1 MRVSTQ
7 FPMAVH
13 ILLMVAGFPDAKIT
27 SEAAAESA
35 GCNPVIIRNIFAK
48 LRNAGLLNTKSG
60 KGKTELAR
68 TPEDITLWDIYTAVE
83 SDATDELFKFHQN
96 TSDTCPVGS
105 NIHALLTPHLD
116 DAVEAMRAS
125 LSTVTLADLIQ
136 ELYGKIKATL

>member
-13 ILLMVAGFPDAKIT
+13 IMLMVAGFENAKIT

-35 GCNPVIIRNIFAK
+35 GCNPVIIRNIFSK
-48 LRNAGLLNTKSG
+48 LKNAGLLNTKSG

-68 TPEDITLWDIYTAVE
+68 PSKEINLWDIYTAVE
-83 SDATDELFKFHQN
+83 SEETEDIFKFHQN

-105 NIHALLTPHLD
+105 NIHKLLTPHLD
-116 DAVEAMRAS
+116 DAVNALKAS
-125 LSTVTLADLIQ
+125 LSAVTLQMLID
-136 ELYGKIKATL
+136 ELYKKIK